1 MRGRLFVE
9 RFDVVVSQL
18 FSVVSCVDF
27 CVAVVDNEE
36 DNVDIVVRQMSPPE
50 LASCWSAISIA
61 RRQMPMA
68 SVSVRPVVVVVVV
81 VV

>member
-9 RFDVVVSQL
+9 RLDVVVSQL

-27 CVAVVDNEE
+27 CVAVVDN
-36 DNVDIVVRQMSPPE
+36 DVDIVVRQMSPPE

-68 SVSVRPVVVVVVV
+68 SVSVRLVVVVVVV
-81 VV
+81 

>member
-27 CVAVVDNEE
+27 CDDAAAVD
-36 DNVDIVVRQMSPPE
+36 DVDIVVRQMSPPE

-68 SVSVRPVVVVVVV
+68 SVSVRLVVVVVVV
-81 VV
+81 

>member
-1 MRGRLFVE
+1 MRGRVFVE
-9 RFDVVVSQL
+9 RAAVVVSPL
-18 FSVVSCVDF
+18 LSVSCVDF
-27 CVAVVDNEE
+27 CDDAAAVD
-36 DNVDIVVRQMSPPE
+36 DVDIVVRQMSPPE

-81 VV
+81 